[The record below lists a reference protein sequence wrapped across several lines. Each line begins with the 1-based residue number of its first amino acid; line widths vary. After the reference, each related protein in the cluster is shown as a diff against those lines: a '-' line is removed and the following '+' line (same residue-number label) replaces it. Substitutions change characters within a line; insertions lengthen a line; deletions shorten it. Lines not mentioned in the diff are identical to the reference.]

1 MNIAKLGMVTVGAIL
16 LAAAAVRGETLA
28 IGAMMPAADVKMTGT
43 DGKATTLA
51 GIKGKAGTLV
61 IFSCNH
67 CPFVKAWQDRMVQI
81 ANDAVKKDIGAVF
94 VNANDPTVFTDDSLE
109 NMKTL
114 AADKGYAFPYVM
126 DDTSAVAR
134 AFGASHT
141 PEAFLFDAAGK
152 LVYHGTIDD
161 STYDATKAKKH
172 YLSDAVNALV
182 AGKPVAAPETKA
194 VGCGIKFRPDAEKK

>member
-1 MNIAKLGMVTVGAIL
+1 MNLSKLSMAAVGAIL
-16 LAAAAVRGETLA
+16 LTATISRGDPLA
-28 IGAMMPAADVKMTGT
+28 IGGMMPAADLKMTAT
-43 DGKATTLA
+43 DGKMTTLA
-51 GIKGKAGTLV
+51 DIKGKAGALV

-67 CPFVKAWQDRMVQI
+67 CPFVKAWQDRMVRI

-94 VNANDPTVFTDDSLE
+94 VNANDPAVFAEDSLD
-109 NMKTL
+109 NMKKL
-114 AADKGYAFPYVM
+114 AADKGYAFPYLM

-161 STYDATKAKKH
+161 STYDAAKVKKQ

-182 AGKPVAAPETKA
+182 AGKPVATPETKS
-194 VGCGIKFRPDAEKK
+194 VGCGIKFRPSVVKD